1 MERIKDQEEEESG
14 GQKALLA
21 KLCVQNS
28 QRNA

>member
-1 MERIKDQEEEESG
+1 MERIKDQEEESG

-21 KLCVQNS
+21 KLCAQNS